1 MNNKAHNEG
10 INPILQNASE
20 LMKTYRCA
28 AKVNTKIY
36 DTNYHPL
43 DENISEKENSCAFC
57 EKYNKSC
64 NNLHINAIRESH
76 IMGGSN
82 AYNCDL
88 GILFWTSPLY
98 QDDNFIGALCASG
111 LQTDK
116 KEECMD
122 KMSIICNKS
131 LDKKELSKI
140 TDTLP
145 FVDNDKTGALS
156 ELLLLC
162 AVSLSERSEGCHA
175 ALKKKALN
183 KAELSEKIEELK
195 NKNNAG
201 NYSFEYSIEKEKL
214 LVQAMKS
221 GNTAEARHI
230 LNDILANLI
239 AGGSPKS
246 FKFMQYRAIELA
258 ILLSRAARDPA
269 LNERMALAD
278 NNAYIRAIQDAVNVD
293 ELSRI
298 LYRMTEELGNQIQDF
313 QGINHSSALKR
324 AKYFLMENFT
334 RKISLE
340 EIASASGFSAP
351 YFSTIFKEEVGENL
365 SSYLNRLRVEKA
377 KIMLRESNYALSEIA
392 RSCGFEDQSW
402 FSKIFRHFTGISPGK
417 YRNQGRNSPGTLESC
432 S

>member
-1 MNNKAHNEG
+1 MNNKTNNEAV
-10 INPILQNASE
+10 NPILRNASD

-36 DTNYHPL
+36 DTNYQPL
-43 DENISEKENSCAFC
+43 EENLSERENSCSFC
-57 EKYNKSC
+57 SRYNKTCS
-64 NNLHINAIRESH
+64 NLHINAIRESH
-76 IMGGSN
+76 IKGGSN

-88 GILFWTSPLY
+88 GLSFWTSPLY
-98 QDDNFIGALCASG
+98 QDDSYIGALCASG
-111 LQTDK
+111 LQADK
-116 KEECMD
+116 KEECIE
-122 KMSIICNKS
+122 KMGNICNKS

-140 TDTLP
+140 AENFP
-145 FVDNDKTGALS
+145 VIENEKTGALG

-162 AVSLSERSEGCHA
+162 AVSLSQRSEGCHA
-175 ALKKKALN
+175 DLKKKALN

-195 NKNNAG
+195 KKNTAG
-201 NYSFEYSIEKEKL
+201 NYSFEYSMEKEKL
-214 LVQAMKS
+214 LVQAMKE
-221 GNTAEARHI
+221 GNTAEARHL

-239 AGGSPKS
+239 AGGNSKS
-246 FKFMQYRAIELA
+246 FKSMQYRAIELA

-278 NNAYIRAIQDAVNVD
+278 NNAYIIAIQDAVNTE

-298 LYRMTEELGNQIQDF
+298 LYKMTEELGNQIEGF
-313 QGINHSSALKR
+313 RGINHSSALKR
-324 AKYFLMENFT
+324 AKYFLMENYT

-340 EIASASGFSAP
+340 EIAGASGFSAP

-377 KIMLRESNYALSEIA
+377 KIMLRESNYPLSEIA

-402 FSKIFRHFTGISPGK
+402 FSKIFRHFAGISPGK
-417 YRNQGRNSPGTLESC
+417 YRNQGRISPGALESC